1 MDNKKLAD
9 RLFPKV
15 HMTPEELEAKFPPR
29 KLPEGAK
36 VTRFAPSPTGFVH
49 FGGMYQ
55 VMIGERL
62 AHLSGGIFYLRIE
75 DTDSKREVS
84 DAARRLIQTLR
95 DYGINF
101 DEGADIGE
109 DGTICDKGEYG
120 PYRQSLRAN
129 IYHVY
134 AKKLVSEGKAY
145 PVFTSDEEL
154 EAVLAADKKEENKTK
169 DWESEAEKQRLETL
183 KNRNFTL
190 ETVEKELAA
199 GHKFV
204 LRILAD
210 GDPNKKTIFD
220 DLVKGRLEIPENDE
234 DFVLLKSDG
243 IPTYHFAHA
252 VDDHLMR
259 TTHVIRGEEWL
270 PSIAKHIMLFRYL
283 GFRMPKYIHT
293 AQIMRLDENGNR
305 KKLSKRD
312 LGANMDDYDEKGYP
326 RESVT
331 EYLMT
336 LINSNFEEWRAQ
348 NPSKLYT
355 EFPFSIKKMSVS
367 GCLFDYDKL
376 MDVSKNTIARMS
388 ARQVYDRLL
397 SWTKKY
403 DTEFY
408 ILLNDNEQYAI
419 DILSIGRGGK
429 KPRKDFGTWSEVRNN
444 ISFFY
449 DTLFTPDYEYLKN
462 ADKQTV
468 LSVLSEYP
476 TLYDERDDQNEWFTK
491 LKSLASKLGYAPEMK
506 EYKENPG
513 NFKGS
518 VADIAMI
525 LRVAVTGR
533 QQSPDT
539 FEVIRIMGREKLTK
553 RIALAQKSL
562 F

>member
-1 MDNKKLAD
+1 
-9 RLFPKV
+9 
-15 HMTPEELEAKFPPR
+15 
-29 KLPEGAK
+29 
-36 VTRFAPSPTGFVH
+36 
-49 FGGMYQ
+49 
-55 VMIGERL
+55 
-62 AHLSGGIFYLRIE
+62 
-75 DTDSKREVS
+75 
-84 DAARRLIQTLR
+84 
-95 DYGINF
+95 
-101 DEGADIGE
+101 
-109 DGTICDKGEYG
+109 
-120 PYRQSLRAN
+120 
-129 IYHVY
+129 
-134 AKKLVSEGKAY
+134 
-145 PVFTSDEEL
+145 
-154 EAVLAADKKEENKTK
+154 
-169 DWESEAEKQRLETL
+169 
-183 KNRNFTL
+183 
-190 ETVEKELAA
+190 
-199 GHKFV
+199 
-204 LRILAD
+204 
-210 GDPNKKTIFD
+210 
-220 DLVKGRLEIPENDE
+220 
-234 DFVLLKSDG
+234 
-243 IPTYHFAHA
+243 
-252 VDDHLMR
+252 
-259 TTHVIRGEEWL
+259 
-270 PSIAKHIMLFRYL
+270 
-283 GFRMPKYIHT
+283 
-293 AQIMRLDENGNR
+293 
-305 KKLSKRD
+305 
-312 LGANMDDYDEKGYP
+312 
-326 RESVT
+326 
-331 EYLMT
+331 
-336 LINSNFEEWRAQ
+336 
-348 NPSKLYT
+348 
-355 EFPFSIKKMSVS
+355 MSVS

-491 LKSLASKLGYAPEMK
+491 LKSLASKLSYAPEMK